1 MSFADKKG
9 ITVTSGF
16 KLQADSLL
24 DVRSCV
30 DTIVERNEL
39 VTINAATAGLR
50 VFVKEDKQNYV
61 YNGEDWDLMTT
72 GSGYTHPDTHP
83 ATMIV
88 QDTTH
93 RFVSDEQIAAWNAK
107 AETTLASASANG
119 LMSSTH
125 FTKLE
130 NLDTNLDAKVD
141 KTTTVNGH
149 ALSENI
155 ELDSDDVG
163 AIPATSKGANNGV
176 AELDENGKVPSA
188 QLPSYVDDVIEGYLH
203 TDGKMY
209 EEDSHTTEITAESGK
224 IYIDIT
230 DGVNKTYRWSG
241 STYAEIS
248 QSLALGETSSTAFRG
263 DYGKIAYDHSQ
274 AAHARTDATKTA
286 QSTTNGNVLI
296 NDVETTVYTHPENHP
311 ATMITEDAD
320 HRFVTDEEKEAWNS
334 AFVSKFYATGED
346 LPTDAPVGAVI
357 FAQNTHAS
365 ITV

>member
-30 DTIVERNEL
+30 DTITERNEL
-39 VTINAATAGLR
+39 VTIKAATAGLR

-72 GSGYTHPDTHP
+72 GKGYTHPDTHP

-88 QDTTH
+88 QDATH
-93 RFVSDEQIAAWNAK
+93 KFVSDEQIAAWNAK
-107 AETTLASASANG
+107 AETTLASTGANG
-119 LMSSTH
+119 LMSSAH

-130 NLDTNLDAKVD
+130 NLDGNLANKVD

-155 ELDSDDVG
+155 ELDADDVG
-163 AIPATSKGANNGV
+163 AIDASLKGANNGV
-176 AELDENGKVPSA
+176 AELDATGKVPAA
-188 QLPSYVDDVIEGYLH
+188 QLPSYVDDVVEGYLNE
-203 TDGKMY
+203 GKFY
-209 EEDSHTTEITAESGK
+209 QEEGHTTEITAESGK
-224 IYIDIT
+224 IYIDLT
-230 DGVNKTYRWSG
+230 GGANKTYRWSG
-241 STYAEIS
+241 TVYAEIS
-248 QSLALGETSSTAFRG
+248 QSLALGETESTAYRG
-263 DYGKIAYDHSQ
+263 DRGKIAYDHSQ
-274 AAHARTDATKTA
+274 TAHARADATKTA
-286 QSTTNGNVLI
+286 QSSTNGNILI

-311 ATMITEDAD
+311 ATMITEDAT

-346 LPTDAPVGAVI
+346 LPAEAPAGAVI

-365 ITV
+365 ITA